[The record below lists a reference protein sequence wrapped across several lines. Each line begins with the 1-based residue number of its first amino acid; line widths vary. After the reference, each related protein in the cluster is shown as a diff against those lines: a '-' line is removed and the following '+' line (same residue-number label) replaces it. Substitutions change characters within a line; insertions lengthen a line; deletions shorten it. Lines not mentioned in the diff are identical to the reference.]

1 MHEKIDSGEVTV
13 WKIWYQNNLFLGD
26 VCVCIHIYIY
36 NIYTMRGEI
45 RRRRPNSCSPSRRL
59 VENPGGN
66 SWWDRGVRASS
77 CPPRAEG
84 GKENKGEARR

>member
-1 MHEKIDSGEVTV
+1 
-13 WKIWYQNNLFLGD
+13 
-26 VCVCIHIYIY
+26 
-36 NIYTMRGEI
+36 MRGEI

-84 GKENKGEARR
+84 GKENKGEAGGATLNLRSEKGSNVELFKAW